1 MKLLRKIFKGLKLDL
16 ESKLKA
22 IPRFSLC
29 CPNVKVNH
37 DNQKPYFSTRLIIN
51 AHGQADDK
59 LYIDDLKSNHQFYK
73 ESFNDNDW
81 NIIQYNLGALDALQ
95 IASNYKLIE
104 IDYENMQIKMINK
117 SNGEKQK
124 VDIAEIILTKQYM
137 NFDKHSI
144 FELATFFQTCKSSD
158 VVQSQIKKLTKT
170 SKSLELKE
178 NDDVNNDTD
187 VYIKSS
193 MDHDSLPPYLKVVK

>member
-1 MKLLRKIFKGLKLDL
+1 MKLLKKIFKGLKLDL
-16 ESKLKA
+16 KSKLKT

-29 CPNVKVNH
+29 CPNIKVNH
-37 DNQKPYFSTRLIIN
+37 DNHKPYFSTRLIVN
-51 AHGQADDK
+51 AHGQAEDK
-59 LYIDDLKSNHQFYK
+59 LYIDDLKSNYQFYK
-73 ESFNDNDW
+73 KSFNDNDW

-137 NFDKHSI
+137 NFDKQSI

-158 VVQSQIKKLTKT
+158 VVQLQIKKLTKPL
-170 SKSLELKE
+170 KLKE
-178 NDDVNNDTD
+178 NNNINNDTD
-187 VYIKSS
+187 IYKSS
-193 MDHDSLPPYLKVVK
+193 MDYDSLPPYLKVAK

>member
-1 MKLLRKIFKGLKLDL
+1 MKLLQKIFKKLKSDVK
-16 ESKLKA
+16 SKLKA
-22 IPRFSLC
+22 VPRFSLC
-29 CPNVKVNH
+29 CPNVKVNQ
-37 DNQKPYFSTRLIIN
+37 DNHKPYFSTRLIIN
-51 AHGQADDK
+51 AHGQAEDK

-170 SKSLELKE
+170 SKSSELKE
-178 NDDVNNDTD
+178 SDDINHDTD
-187 VYIKSS
+187 LYINSS
-193 MDHDSLPPYLKVVK
+193 TDYNPLPPYLKVVK

>member
-1 MKLLRKIFKGLKLDL
+1 MKLLKKIFKGLELNL
-16 ESKLKA
+16 NSRLKA

-51 AHGQADDK
+51 AHGEGDDK

-95 IASNYKLIE
+95 IANNYKLIE

-124 VDIAEIILTKQYM
+124 IDVAEIILTKQYM
-137 NFDKHSI
+137 NFDKQSI

-170 SKSLELKE
+170 SKSLKLKE
-178 NDDVNNDTD
+178 NDDVNHNTD

-193 MDHDSLPPYLKVVK
+193 ANQDSLPSYLKVIK